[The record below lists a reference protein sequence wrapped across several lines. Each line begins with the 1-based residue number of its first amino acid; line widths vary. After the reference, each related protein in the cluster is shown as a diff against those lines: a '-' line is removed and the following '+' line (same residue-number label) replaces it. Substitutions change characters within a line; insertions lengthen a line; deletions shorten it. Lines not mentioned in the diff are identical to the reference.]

1 MREPLKRNIGMSL
14 KKIFLGVMFV
24 AVAAWQ
30 PTAGMAAEPP
40 SSQAD
45 TEVADMSLEDLLDVS
60 VTGASRFEQPISE
73 APASVTV
80 VTADE
85 IKKYGYRT
93 LADILQG
100 LPGFYVT
107 NDRSYSYLGVRGFG
121 RSEGF
126 NNRILILLD
135 GHRLNENI
143 YGAAFIGNESV
154 IDADLIEQ
162 VEFIRGA
169 GSSLYGDNAF
179 FGVINIITRKGG
191 DVGAPEL
198 SASVGSHDTYTG
210 RVSYGKRFGNGN
222 EMLLSGS
229 IYDSNGQT
237 SLYFPEFSSINNG
250 MAKNSDYERNR
261 QFFGNFT
268 LGDFTFT
275 GAYSERRKG
284 VPTATFGAVFS
295 DPRFYNNDQRG
306 FADLKYAK
314 RVTSDCEI
322 SGRLFYD
329 YYRYYGE
336 APYAYDPDIPQN
348 VTINSE
354 EAINHWWGAEF
365 QVAKTF
371 SGKHQVIAGAEF
383 QNNLTQRNENHDL
396 DPYYQYLNLN
406 RKTTKT
412 SLYLQDEYSLLSNLL
427 INAGVRFDYFTSF
440 GVNFSP
446 RLAIVYSPF
455 SATTLKAIYSESFR
469 SPNNYE
475 SYYWNSASI
484 ATANTDLKPEKIRS
498 YSLVWEQRLHERL
511 RMSITGFY
519 NQVLHPISLL
529 EETGSDGNAYFIYR
543 NRGEINALGAEVEF
557 VSKFENGLQ
566 GRVTYTYTDAWDTA
580 TKARLENSPE
590 HMVKVNVIVPL
601 LKNRLFAGT
610 EVQYMSPRRSI
621 AGVHVGDRFI
631 ANLTLF
637 SQHLL
642 PGLEVSASIYN
653 LFDKKFSDPARTDQ
667 LMGTIEQ
674 DGRLFRVKM
683 TYSF

>member
-1 MREPLKRNIGMSL
+1 MTLNNV
-14 KKIFLGVMFV
+14 FLGLVFV

-30 PTAGMAAEPP
+30 PMAGMAAEPP
-40 SSQAD
+40 D
-45 TEVADMSLEDLLDVS
+45 TEIADMSLEDLLDVS
-60 VTGASRFEQPISE
+60 VNGASKFEQPISE

-80 VTADE
+80 FTADE

-93 LADILQG
+93 LSDILQG

-143 YGAAFIGNESV
+143 YGSAFIGNESV
-154 IDADLIEQ
+154 IDVDLIEQ
-162 VEFIRGA
+162 IEFIRGA

-191 DVGAPEL
+191 DVGSPEL

-210 RVSYGKRFGNGN
+210 RVSYGKRFDNGL

-229 IYDSNGQT
+229 IYDSNGQK
-237 SLYFPEFSSINNG
+237 SLYFPEFSSIDNG

-261 QFFGNFT
+261 QIFGSFT
-268 LGDFTFT
+268 LGDFTFS

-284 VPTATFGAVFS
+284 VPTATYGAVFN

-306 FADLKYAK
+306 FADLKYAA
-314 RVTSDCEI
+314 RVTPDCEI
-322 SGRLFYD
+322 SARLFYD

-336 APYAYDPDIPQN
+336 APYAYDPDIPQA
-348 VTINSE
+348 VTINGD
-354 EAINHWWGAEF
+354 EAVNHWWGAEL

-383 QNNLTQRNENHDL
+383 QNNLTQRNENHDI
-396 DPYYQYLNLN
+396 DPYYQYLNFS

-412 SLYLQDEYSLLSNLL
+412 SLYLQDEYSLHSNLL
-427 INAGVRFDYFTSF
+427 VNAGVRFDYFTSF
-440 GVNFSP
+440 GANFSP

-455 SATTLKAIYSESFR
+455 SGTTLKAIYSEAFR
-469 SPNNYE
+469 APNNYE
-475 SYYWNSASI
+475 SYYWDTLSLVKEN
-484 ATANTDLKPEKIRS
+484 NGLKPEKIRS
-498 YSLVWEQRLHERL
+498 YSVVWEQRLHENV
-511 RMSITGFY
+511 RMSVTGFY
-519 NQVLHPISLL
+519 NQVFDPITRV
-529 EETGSDGNAYFIYR
+529 EETGSDGNTYLIYR
-543 NRGEINALGAEVEF
+543 NRGEVDALGTEVEF

-566 GRVTYTYTDAWDTA
+566 GCVTYTYTDAWDTA
-580 TKARLENSPE
+580 IKARLENSPE

-601 LKNRLFAGT
+601 LKNRLFAGA

-621 AGVHVGDRFI
+621 AEVQVGERFI

-637 SQHLL
+637 SQNML

-653 LFDKKFSDPARTDQ
+653 LFDKKYSDPARGGQ
-667 LMGTIEQ
+667 PMSIIEQ